1 MKKLLIYFLG
11 IITALS
17 VCYAGFTSF
26 WDIISTGMVRQAN
39 TWHMFGWFQQQDT
52 TIAVTQNVWTGIT
65 NGTHNLWTGTEING
79 MIMTWDRMTIINTW
93 DYIGSVTVA
102 VSNTSN
108 SDTCIRLYNVTQW
121 TVAWYQI
128 CWTTT
133 STTNFVPINLPLYI
147 EDDAG
152 DVFEMQITNISNND
166 DPHVRSAVFMMQYLH
181 D

>member
-79 MIMTWDRMTIINTW
+79 MIMTW
-93 DYIGSVTVA
+93 
-102 VSNTSN
+102 
-108 SDTCIRLYNVTQW
+108 
-121 TVAWYQI
+121 
-128 CWTTT
+128 
-133 STTNFVPINLPLYI
+133 
-147 EDDAG
+147 
-152 DVFEMQITNISNND
+152 
-166 DPHVRSAVFMMQYLH
+166 
-181 D
+181 